1 MAEKYTEAQKKATYK
16 YMQSQDRIEI
26 KLPKGS
32 RERIKNHAEKTG
44 ESVTGFISSVR
55 VQRVQPQRAQLIQPQ
70 SGS

>member
-32 RERIKNHAEKTG
+32 KEKIKTHADQMG
-44 ESVTGFISSVR
+44 ESVTGFIS
-55 VQRVQPQRAQLIQPQ
+55 RAINETIANDNSRL
-70 SGS
+70 

>member
-32 RERIKNHAEKTG
+32 RERIKSHAKKMG
-44 ESVTGFISSVR
+44 ESVTGFIS
-55 VQRVQPQRAQLIQPQ
+55 RAINETIENDTK
-70 SGS
+70 